1 MNLTNIKYLYDLMD
15 KESFTFFTVYDSKGS
30 PMRDQCNESYSVDDA
45 KEDLQQFLQYNSGV
59 FRVEFRRTKVNNA
72 NTKNYSFTVDNF
84 KNEVDDKPIGSV
96 MMGGNGDYV
105 SIITAKD
112 ERIGQLQEQMYS
124 EMVANMNK
132 QHEMQL
138 EALKKENSNK
148 NGSNDALIQAGLSA
162 IMGMFGN
169 SQIGVSGI
177 DSIEMPELVYQK
189 ETKDNV
195 MDDKTKKINNAVV
208 RLIRGDK
215 DFANHITKLADLCD
229 DNILIYNM
237 AIAKLDNL

>member
-45 KEDLQQFLQYNSGV
+45 KEDLQQFLQYNTGV
-59 FRVEFRRTKVNNA
+59 FRVEFRRTRA
-72 NTKNYSFTVDNF
+72 NTQQTKNYSFTVDNF
-84 KNEVDDKPIGSV
+84 KNEEEEKPMGSV
-96 MMGGNGDYV
+96 MMGGNTDYV
-105 SIITAKD
+105 NIISSKD

-124 EMVANMNK
+124 EMVANLNK

-138 EALKKENSNK
+138 NAIKAEGANK
-148 NGSNDALIQAGLSA
+148 NGNNDALIQAALSA
-162 IMGMFGN
+162 ITGMFG
-169 SQIGVSGI
+169 SQQIGVSGI
-177 DSIEMPELVYQK
+177 ETMEMPEIV
-189 ETKDNV
+189 ETTTENNNN

-215 DFANHITKLADLCD
+215 NFAEHITKLANLCD

-237 AIAKLDNL
+237 AIAKLNNL

>member
-1 MNLTNIKYLYDLMD
+1 MD

-30 PMRDQCNESYSVDDA
+30 PMRDQCNEAYSVDDA
-45 KEDLQQFLQYNSGV
+45 KEDLQQFLQYNTGV
-59 FRVEFRRTKVNNA
+59 FRVEFRRTRANNQQ
-72 NTKNYSFTVDNF
+72 TKNYSFTIDNF
-84 KNEVDDKPIGSV
+84 KQEEEDKPMGSV
-96 MMGGNGDYV
+96 MMGGNNDYV

-138 EALKKENSNK
+138 EALKAEGANK
-148 NGSNDALIQAGLSA
+148 NGSNDALIQAALSA
-162 IMGMFGN
+162 ITGMFG
-169 SQIGVSGI
+169 SQQIGVSGI
-177 DSIEMPELVYQK
+177 DTLEMPAMVEQT
-189 ETKDNV
+189 ENNNNS

-215 DFANHITKLADLCD
+215 NFAEHITKLANLCD
-229 DNILIYNM
+229 ENILIYNM
-237 AIAKLDNL
+237 AIAKLNNI